1 MADNDDINEARRKAM
16 RNGEEDPVVVA
27 QRYLNIYRQMHIFS
41 PERKQEFD
49 KMLLELPSTIYSIFG
64 TLPGGMILQDYISDL
79 NEKNGKGPIKT
90 ADLPQTS
97 TPILEEAIS
106 QTTQPQ
112 AQPAISQP
120 VQVVSGGNME
130 FSLGKDFAE
139 QFAGAFDKL
148 LKRQGEMQAENLEKI
163 SASLS
168 KNQLAL
174 AQYINQN
181 KEAQQQALAA
191 IAKAFEQA
199 PQASAPQ
206 NVTATSTDNTLILQ
220 QLIDGQKEINL
231 RLNKMESTSLSG
243 NSVDNQELISALVKS
258 NTEAMQKFASMQM
271 TAPMATSTVSADN
284 TERLLQLIEQSQSQL
299 IEGVVQRILQNNVTV
314 GQSQANNN
322 ANNIQIN
329 TPDTSAQTI
338 LLVNKITD
346 LQAANEKN
354 MEEAIKRLIT
364 AQKEMYESMDHNRSQ
379 EIADAIVKGLQSSSL
394 TINNYA
400 PQTGYVPAEMPQQ
413 PSPIISQPNVDLSSY
428 DEAVEEYQ
436 PITPAKKKKK
446 KKKERLALYSS
457 GAPTEL
463 EDINSEI
470 AETANVS
477 TEDNELNSLL
487 DVDIP
492 NSVDNSPYIKDEA
505 SDEPVTFDFE
515 DEKANT
521 EELIQEDIPENSN
534 EDNGFETFDAPQVIP
549 DVQPDAM
556 SEYEPLPDS
565 ALTEADVIQNV
576 NEETVPE
583 VEAEPKAEDKTFL
596 SHNDEKY
603 ADSSIQKAEA
613 LSSDEYDNDIE
624 TEYKTE
630 LSSSD
635 IQGWGFDS
643 EVQEEDNFSKD
654 SSSNLDSETS
664 IKAETEQYEE
674 VEMIGDDSYI
684 YMDDLSKPQSVNDNS
699 PIIYDVSR
707 PKLKVIPQIYD
718 DSDDDDSDPY
728 ANSVRK
734 D

>member
-41 PERKQEFD
+41 PERKLEFD
-49 KMLLELPSTIYSIFG
+49 KMLLELPSSIYGILSS
-64 TLPGGMILQDYISDL
+64 LPGGMVLQDYINDL
-79 NEKNGKGPIKT
+79 NEKNGKGPLKT
-90 ADLPQTS
+90 ADSPQKS

-106 QTTQPQ
+106 QTAQPQ
-112 AQPAISQP
+112 VQPTVAQP

-130 FSLGKDFAE
+130 ISLGKDFAE
-139 QFAGAFDKL
+139 QFAGAFDNL

-199 PQASAPQ
+199 PQTVAPQ
-206 NVTATSTDNTLILQ
+206 NVTAMSADNTLVLQ
-220 QLIDGQKEINL
+220 QLIEGQKEINL

-258 NTEAMQKFASMQM
+258 NTEAMQKFASMQ
-271 TAPMATSTVSADN
+271 TASPSAAVTSATTVDN

-299 IEGVVQRILQNNVTV
+299 IEGVVQRILQNNVSI

-354 MEEAIKRLIT
+354 MEEAINRLIA
-364 AQKEMYESMDHNRSQ
+364 AQKEMYESIDHNRSQ

-394 TINNYA
+394 TINNYV
-400 PQTGYVPAEMPQQ
+400 PQNGYVPSEIPQTSYPINQQQNTDSYSYNDLEEVQ
-413 PSPIISQPNVDLSSY
+413 PVAQS
-428 DEAVEEYQ
+428 
-436 PITPAKKKKK
+436 KKKKK
-446 KKKERLALYSS
+446 KKKDRLPLYPS
-457 GAPTEL
+457 GVSDEL
-463 EDINSEI
+463 AGINDELT
-470 AETANVS
+470 ETAGIS
-477 TEDNELNSLL
+477 TENDELNNLL
-487 DVDIP
+487 DVDVP
-492 NSVDNSPYIKDEA
+492 NNTDNTNYIEEEVA
-505 SDEPVTFDFE
+505 NEPVNFDFE
-515 DEKANT
+515 DEKIDT
-521 EELIQEDIPENSN
+521 EELIQEDTPVDNSN
-534 EDNGFETFDAPQVIP
+534 YNEFESSFDTSEIISEPQP
-549 DVQPDAM
+549 ETK

-565 ALTEADVIQNV
+565 APAEV
-576 NEETVPE
+576 EETQNI
-583 VEAEPKAEDKTFL
+583 EAESISEAEDKIF
-596 SHNDEKY
+596 SSYNDEKNV
-603 ADSSIQKAEA
+603 DSFIQEAEA
-613 LSSDEYDNDIE
+613 LSSDEYDNDIQS
-624 TEYKTE
+624 EYKMD

-635 IQGWGFDS
+635 IKGWGFDADA
-643 EVQEEDNFSKD
+643 QEESFSDDSLVNFS
-654 SSSNLDSETS
+654 
-664 IKAETEQYEE
+664 AETTAKTDPEEQYEE